1 MENFFFNPTTVIA
14 SSSTSTQQL
23 EGLSTQSDTS
33 SIRIPYTLLTSSPES
48 SLDQIVSNGSLK
60 TESSQPQL
68 REGSVMRRNRTMKNR
83 KSAVYGNTAFD
94 DRSVDSTN
102 DKLSGN
108 IGDLNVQLLTV
119 NDEQTEGV
127 TSKKGK
133 VSDLVKR
140 FSNEDNGGI
149 TTVRMEEEKGYD
161 LEKTKTLKED
171 ETDVI
176 KKKHVKVTTCT

>member
-1 MENFFFNPTTVIA
+1 
-14 SSSTSTQQL
+14 
-23 EGLSTQSDTS
+23 
-33 SIRIPYTLLTSSPES
+33 
-48 SLDQIVSNGSLK
+48 
-60 TESSQPQL
+60 
-68 REGSVMRRNRTMKNR
+68 MRRNRTMKNR
-83 KSAVYGNTAFD
+83 KSAVFDYG
-94 DRSVDSTN
+94 SVDSTN

-140 FSNEDNGGI
+140 FSNEDNEGI
-149 TTVRMEEEKGYD
+149 TTVGMEEEKGYD

-171 ETDVI
+171 ETNVI
-176 KKKHVKVTTCT
+176 KKKHVKV

>member
-23 EGLSTQSDTS
+23 ESLSTQSDTS
-33 SIRIPYTLLTSSPES
+33 STKIPYKPLTSSPES
-48 SLDQIVSNGSLK
+48 SLDQIVSSGSSK

-83 KSAVYGNTAFD
+83 KSAVFDYG
-94 DRSVDSTN
+94 SVDSTN

-140 FSNEDNGGI
+140 FSNEDNEGI
-149 TTVRMEEEKGYD
+149 TTVGMEEEKGYD

-171 ETDVI
+171 ETNVI
-176 KKKHVKVTTCT
+176 KKKHVKV